1 MKAWLAGIVF
11 VSIAGTSALWAKGPE
26 VGLVDNKL
34 SVNAE
39 SVSIGRLLQLIDLA
53 TGMKSK
59 VPVELASRNIS
70 AKFSGLNVADGVR
83 KLFQGQPVDYV
94 LIEGQGIFVTA
105 VSQNIPTESVP
116 YTPQPQAVEQPFIQ
130 QDFAPQLPVQPQQ
143 QPATIPTPFGP
154 MANPRAQQQP
164 QVNQPFNNQQQ
175 NSLFPQSQGFGQP
188 GVQPGVQQ
196 QQPFQPGMPTPV
208 PAPNTSPFIT
218 PSPFGTPTTPP
229 NNQNNNV
236 FAPFGTPTTPR

>member
-1 MKAWLAGIVF
+1 MKAWLAGIVL

-26 VGLVDNKL
+26 VGMVDDKL
-34 SVNAE
+34 SINAE

-59 VPVELASRNIS
+59 VPAELANRNIS
-70 AKFSGLNVADGVR
+70 AKFSGLNVADGIR

-116 YTPQPQAVEQPFIQ
+116 YTPQPQPVEQPFV
-130 QDFAPQLPVQPQQ
+130 QDFAPQQIPVQPQQ

-154 MANPRAQQQP
+154 MANPRAQQP
-164 QVNQPFNNQQQ
+164 QVNQPFNQPQ
-175 NSLFPQSQGFGQP
+175 NSLFPQPNQGFGQP
-188 GVQPGVQQ
+188 GGQQ
-196 QQPFQPGMPTPV
+196 QQPLQQGIPNLPV
-208 PAPNTSPFIT
+208 PNTNPFIT
-218 PSPFGTPTTPP
+218 PSPFGTPTPQP
-229 NNQNNNV
+229 QINQNNNL
-236 FAPFGTPTTPR
+236 FSPLPTPTTPR